1 MPRPRNTIP
10 SENVDAY
17 IPITTMQQVRDRL
30 YDPRLGRM
38 GYGAIGTLIT
48 QLLDK
53 WVKETPIHP
62 TVAAL
67 REKEN
72 SDVAERL

>member
-1 MPRPRNTIP
+1 MPRPKNTVP

-38 GYGAIGTLIT
+38 GYGAIGALIT

-53 WVKETPIHP
+53 WIKETAVHP
-62 TVAAL
+62 TVEAL
-67 REKEN
+67 RKKEDT
-72 SDVAERL
+72 DVAEQL